1 MSHTVRNKYHSDAVK
16 RLNNY
21 KTIYNYYLNKCKH
34 IKHNLYVYIEFRKE
48 NPKNKYNNTCILC
61 SSWDLRNIRHQLN
74 HYQTLIKRN
83 KKTASKK
90 NRTYNKKHNIQ

>member
-1 MSHTVRNKYHSDAVK
+1 MSNTIKNKYHSDAVK

-21 KTIYNYYLNKCKH
+21 KIIYNYYINRCIYIKRCLYNLIELRRETPINKQ
-34 IKHNLYVYIEFRKE
+34 I
-48 NPKNKYNNTCILC
+48 NNDILC
-61 SSWDLRNIRHQLN
+61 YSWDLRNIRHQLN
-74 HYQTLIKRN
+74 HYQTLIKRS

>member
-1 MSHTVRNKYHSDAVK
+1 MKNKYHSDAVK

-21 KTIYNYYLNKCKH
+21 KIIYNYYLNRCRYIKKCLY
-34 IKHNLYVYIEFRKE
+34 NLIEIRKE
-48 NPKNKYNNTCILC
+48 ATNNKNEDKYDRQYILC
-61 SSWDLRNIRHQLN
+61 YSWDLRNIRHQLN

-90 NRTYNKKHNIQ
+90 NKIYNKKHNIQ